1 MIMLISRPSNVRL
14 VPALVTLTACASQQR
29 AAQPVPDAASARP
42 SGIVVASNMREDSA
56 SLIRASDGQVLA
68 KIATGR
74 GPHEVAISHDG
85 RWALVTN
92 YGAGREPGSSISVI
106 DVQQRKVARV
116 IDLGSYRRPH
126 GIAFL
131 PSDTAFLV
139 TAEANRA
146 VLVVNFA
153 TGAVTRVLQTNGRGS
168 HMLALSRDG
177 TRLVVSNI
185 PDATISVFNLRTDTA
200 ASTIAVARQPEGIA
214 ITPDGRYAW
223 VGSNAD
229 SIVTVVDLTSQ
240 RAVDSLRGFGLP
252 YRIAISPDGQ
262 RAVITDPAKAIV
274 RIVDVPSRR
283 ELSTITFSRD
293 SVLPTAE
300 IPGSP
305 SPEGVAISAD
315 SRWAFVTLQG
325 RNRVAFVDLERR
337 VVVGLART
345 GEWSDGVAHSSIT
358 P

>member
-1 MIMLISRPSNVRL
+1 
-14 VPALVTLTACASQQR
+14 
-29 AAQPVPDAASARP
+29 
-42 SGIVVASNMREDSA
+42 
-56 SLIRASDGQVLA
+56 
-68 KIATGR
+68 
-74 GPHEVAISHDG
+74 
-85 RWALVTN
+85 
-92 YGAGREPGSSISVI
+92 
-106 DVQQRKVARV
+106 
-116 IDLGSYRRPH
+116 
-126 GIAFL
+126 
-131 PSDTAFLV
+131 
-139 TAEANRA
+139 
-146 VLVVNFA
+146 
-153 TGAVTRVLQTNGRGS
+153 
-168 HMLALSRDG
+168 MLALSRDG

-229 SIVTVVDLTSQ
+229 SIVTVVDLTSR